1 MIWTSQSQVL
11 FLLTAEMYIDLS
23 ILPLGIYPNETE
35 VQKFYIGACWL
46 YYCWHQKEIRNKKL
60 MSKIGLI
67 KFQFIHIMKYYKDIE
82 ESCKDI

>member
-1 MIWTSQSQVL
+1 
-11 FLLTAEMYIDLS
+11 MYIDLS

-46 YYCWHQKEIRNKKL
+46 HYYWHQKEIGGKKL
-60 MSKIGLI
+60 LSKIGLI
-67 KFQFIHIMKYYKDIE
+67 KLQFIHVMKYYEDIE